1 MLNVAYIGFG
11 LSVKRYHLPYV
22 ERRKDFINVKYI
34 YRRAE
39 DVEKEGTE
47 AEQYYP
53 EIKFTSDID
62 EIMNDPEINLVVVN
76 TPNKFHVSYTMMAL
90 EHGKNVLCEKP
101 FAQTV
106 EEAEKVFA
114 YAKEK
119 GLFVMPNQNRRFDAD
134 MRTVRSVI
142 ESGKLGDIVEFESHY
157 DYYNVDRA
165 MSQDIKF
172 VEGIGI
178 HPIDQIIGQ
187 FGIPERC
194 VYDCRSIDFPGKS
207 DSYYDID
214 FFYPNGL
221 KVIAKMSMYVKID
234 YPKFILHGKKGSFV
248 MPSLGHQS
256 SIKPKPGK
264 VEISFEQ
271 PSEDTWGTISYV
283 NDNGETVSEKVPTM
297 VGDYGII
304 YDNIRD
310 VLENGAEKVISD
322 EEAIEVLKIVKNAE
336 NCARSAK

>member
-310 VLENGAEKVISD
+310 VLENSAEKVISD

>member
-22 ERRKDFINVKYI
+22 ERRKDYINVKYI

-62 EIMNDPEINLVVVN
+62 EVMNDPEVNLVVVN

-271 PSEDTWGTISYV
+271 PSEETWGTISYV
-283 NDNGETVSEKVPTM
+283 NENGETITEKVPTL

-310 VLENGAEKVISD
+310 VLENGAKKIISD
-322 EEAIEVLKIVKNAE
+322 EEAIEVLRIVKNAE